1 MKEKRETTKITTP
14 DGMEITI
21 IAKQH
26 DIDALKEDLEDCIED
41 YNVVPEIKTYVRMIH
56 AQALYDEAR
65 GDLVGAADGLKKR
78 LDIDYDVEFPEH
90 DDFVDPCQLEFR
102 RAAAYLAS
110 LYLKLGR
117 IEDALDW
124 GEASFET
131 AHDNFYGT
139 EEIAYAMSTYA
150 NCFMAAGQDREATA
164 YYEAALEEIAIRL
177 NDLEEL
183 AKAVIYNMEQLKKK

>member
-14 DGMEITI
+14 DGLEITI

-26 DIDALKEDLEDCIED
+26 DINALKEELEDCIED

-65 GDLVGAADGLKKR
+65 GDLVGAADGLKNR
-78 LDIDYDVEFPEH
+78 LDIDYDVYFPDH
-90 DDFVDPCQLEFR
+90 DDFMDPYQLEYR

-139 EEIAYAMSTYA
+139 DEIAYAMSTYG

-164 YYEAALEEIAIRL
+164 YYEAAIKEIAIRL
-177 NDLEEL
+177 DDLEEL
-183 AKAVIYNMEQLKKK
+183 AKAVIHNMEQLKKR

>member
-65 GDLVGAADGLKKR
+65 GNLVGAADGLKNR

-90 DDFVDPCQLEFR
+90 DDFMDPYQLEYR

-139 EEIAYAMSTYA
+139 EEIAYAMSTYS

-183 AKAVIYNMEQLKKK
+183 AKAVIHNMEQLKKK

>member
-1 MKEKRETTKITTP
+1 M
-14 DGMEITI
+14 
-21 IAKQH
+21 
-26 DIDALKEDLEDCIED
+26 
-41 YNVVPEIKTYVRMIH
+41 
-56 AQALYDEAR
+56 
-65 GDLVGAADGLKKR
+65 
-78 LDIDYDVEFPEH
+78 
-90 DDFVDPCQLEFR
+90 DPYQLEYR

-124 GEASFET
+124 GEISFET

-139 EEIAYAMSTYA
+139 DEIAYAMSTYG
-150 NCFMAAGQDREATA
+150 NCFMAAGQDGEATA